1 MAVGF
6 LFAGQG
12 RALSLAQIFHRSAN
26 FLSRLSIFGALFIV
40 GGLLWLF
47 GVISRSSYVT
57 DTYVIRDQ
65 PIQFSHERHV
75 SGNGL
80 DCRYCHTSVEDS
92 AFAGIPPTRTCMN
105 CHSQIFSAA
114 PFLEPV
120 RASFRTGRP
129 LRWTRV
135 HDLPDFA
142 YFNHSI
148 HVRKGI
154 GCSTCHGRVD
164 RMPLVWQEASLQ
176 MEWCLDCHRDPA
188 RYVRPRELVYQMD
201 YQPPPN
207 QLELGR
213 RLVKEYGIRSMT
225 SCSTCHR

>member
-1 MAVGF
+1 M
-6 LFAGQG
+6 
-12 RALSLAQIFHRSAN
+12 AQIFHRSAN
-26 FLSRLSIFGALFIV
+26 FLSRLSIFGAAFIV
-40 GGLLWLF
+40 GPLLWLF
-47 GVISRSSYVT
+47 GIISRSSYVT
-57 DTYVIRDQ
+57 DTYVVRDQ

-105 CHSQIFSAA
+105 CHSQIFSTS

-120 RASFRTGRP
+120 RASLRTGRP
-129 LRWTRV
+129 LHWTRV
-135 HDLPDFA
+135 HDLPDFV
-142 YFNHSI
+142 YFDHSI
-148 HVRKGI
+148 HVRMGV

-188 RYVRPRELVYQMD
+188 RYVRPRELVFRMD
-201 YQPPPN
+201 YEPPPN

-213 RLVKEYGIRSMT
+213 RLVQEYGIRSMT